1 MQSGVTWRARDRKAP
16 LLLRLIAR
24 YVRRRRTGSSDTEM
38 AFTRALTLLA
48 ALLPATT
55 DAAWAVPP
63 RTPGPEPFVSK
74 HKPGTIVVRIRERRL
89 YHLTGPGQAV
99 SYPIGA
105 ARPNIQFYGRTVV
118 THKRERPIWIP
129 TPNQRRLYRGLPG
142 RVDPGPNNPLGS
154 RAINLATGNLRI
166 QRTNE
171 PTTIGSALS
180 DGCIR
185 MRDVDIENLFQ
196 RVKVGAL
203 VII

>member
-1 MQSGVTWRARDRKAP
+1 MEMV
-16 LLLRLIAR
+16 LRP
-24 YVRRRRTGSSDTEM
+24 VFG
-38 AFTRALTLLA
+38 LLA
-48 ALLPATT
+48 AWLCSAT

-63 RTPGPEPFVSK
+63 RTPTPEPFVSK
-74 HKPGTIVVRIRERRL
+74 YKPGTIVVRIRERRL
-89 YHLTGPGQAV
+89 YHLIGPGQAV
-99 SYPIGA
+99 SYSIGA

-166 QRTNE
+166 HGTNE

-203 VII
+203 VIIEH